1 VTPRELEE
9 KKLKNQQIYF
19 RSRNHHDMKEQWQIA
34 YGEVRP
40 TSVDMIDV
48 SRQRPPKWAALCSGA
63 LSLVLIVLLANGSS
77 TVLIRLVSAFAIF
90 DI

>member
-1 VTPRELEE
+1 MEE
-9 KKLKNQQIYF
+9 Q
-19 RSRNHHDMKEQWQIA
+19 RQIA
-34 YGEVRP
+34 YGAVRP

-63 LSLVLIVLLANGSS
+63 LALVLIVLLANGSS
-77 TVLIRLVSAFAIF
+77 TVLIRLLVSAFAIF